1 MDQSPPPLQHRQK
14 RWTLWA
20 GLWLA
25 RVVRLLSAFSHVPM
39 PDAWRVWFDRALA
52 LLTKAVVGLVLIRAA
67 HFKAPGERMR
77 NPRQVARAYARHDVR
92 VRDRTCM
99 RAAIGGRLRR
109 AVKARGFQAADFQ
122 ARAGKLLHVL
132 NSLDAFAARIAR
144 RARNGLT
151 RILELHTGVE
161 SPLLICRAEALCAK
175 AGPSRALSG
184 AALRA
189 ADTS

>member
-67 HFKAPGERMR
+67 HFKAPGVRMR
-77 NPRQVARAYARHDVR
+77 NPRQVALAYARHDVR
-92 VRDRTCM
+92 V
-99 RAAIGGRLRR
+99 L
-109 AVKARGFQAADFQ
+109 
-122 ARAGKLLHVL
+122 ARACAPLSAG
-132 NSLDAFAARIAR
+132 ACAA
-144 RARNGLT
+144 
-151 RILELHTGVE
+151 
-161 SPLLICRAEALCAK
+161 P
-175 AGPSRALSG
+175 
-184 AALRA
+184 
-189 ADTS
+189 